1 MKKTV
6 QQSICKVGIG
16 EREGRRRKPLD
27 RSYTKGLFFSVNPWI
42 WLLNPMDSV
51 CMATPKDDG
60 NSIESLICHQGRKSY
75 STIFCK
81 AFKNARFSSC
91 TYSKHYHN
99 CLIWFLYIDIY
110 PDFFNSLIFWFKIF
124 SRDVLKIM
132 EMVLSFEFNKEKI
145 FHILQGFAG
154 PLKFICQRG
163 SGRSWFDFLKRLP
176 F

>member
-27 RSYTKGLFFSVNPWI
+27 RSHTKGLFFSVNPWI

-81 AFKNARFSSC
+81 ALKNARFFKNLILNLTRNVSFNFC
-91 TYSKHYHN
+91 TLTFSLTY
-99 CLIWFLYIDIY
+99 
-110 PDFFNSLIFWFKIF
+110 FFNSLIFWYFFVGYF
-124 SRDVLKIM
+124 SYWDGVHSFIVWNFWKVDAILCDPLGFLRD
-132 EMVLSFEFNKEKI
+132 F
-145 FHILQGFAG
+145 
-154 PLKFICQRG
+154 
-163 SGRSWFDFLKRLP
+163 
-176 F
+176 